1 MDMVNRYE
9 YVVLDMDGTLY
20 SHRKYMKACSYA
32 GKRLLNCAKEEGI
45 PKAAVYDIMED
56 IGNGKVTGAVCR
68 ICRHY
73 RRQRMRFLN
82 RVYDMN
88 PGRFGIGR
96 DVRLVR
102 GIRKL
107 ERISKVA
114 IFTNTPGI
122 WAKRVISNLGINEMI
137 SPGMTITLEKLN
149 NARYFKPSKRAFG
162 MLFKALH
169 TKPDRIIFLDDSKEN
184 VEEARKL
191 GMSAVQI
198 CNDKRCNLD
207 GHGLSRTIYEE
218 LGALANSDK

>member
-1 MDMVNRYE
+1 MGNRYE

-32 GKRLLNCAKEEGI
+32 GKRLLDCTKEEGI
-45 PKAAVYDIMED
+45 PKAFIYGIMKD

-68 ICRHY
+68 ICRRY

-88 PGRFGIGR
+88 PERFGIGR
-96 DVRLVR
+96 DVRLA
-102 GIRKL
+102 K
-107 ERISKVA
+107 EISKLGRSSKVV
-114 IFTNTPGI
+114 IFTNTPNI
-122 WAKRVISNLGINEMI
+122 WAKRVISNLGIKGMI
-137 SPGMTITLEKLN
+137 NPSMIITLEKLD
-149 NARYFKPSKRAFG
+149 NARYFKPSKRAFD
-162 MLFKALH
+162 MLVKALH
-169 TKPDRIIFLDDSKEN
+169 TKPSRIIFLDDSKEN

-198 CNDKRCNLD
+198 CNDKICHLD
-207 GHGLSRTIYEE
+207 GHELSRTIYEE